1 VGHWVLVSRYKD
13 NGIDTIEFFCSYGSK
28 IVAPLSWTPI
38 GMRVQLGEDKPYLS
52 MLLDKSPFRVIYNPV
67 QYQSKKSKVATCGA
81 YDTLRAGELVK
92 HNTTLDEF
100 TEMLEDVKKATGLS
114 YDEIVANLVDLR

>member
-1 VGHWVLVSRYKD
+1 
-13 NGIDTIEFFCSYGSK
+13 
-28 IVAPLSWTPI
+28 
-38 GMRVQLGEDKPYLS
+38 
-52 MLLDKSPFRVIYNPV
+52 MLLDKSSFRVIYNPV
-67 QYQSKKSKVATCGA
+67 QYQSKKSNVATCGA